1 MASTGRNGPWKGV
14 RSLQSNE
21 IVERRAKGLCFKC
34 GERWHPT
41 MHKCPEKALRIL
53 ILGEG
58 ETMNEEGEIIS
69 MEEELSE
76 EEEEVEVEC
85 KSLGVLGSMN
95 GYRTMKIEGKVE
107 NVDVLVLI
115 D

>member
-1 MASTGRNGPWKGV
+1 
-14 RSLQSNE
+14 
-21 IVERRAKGLCFKC
+21 
-34 GERWHPT
+34 
-41 MHKCPEKALRIL
+41 
-53 ILGEG
+53 
-58 ETMNEEGEIIS
+58 MNEEGEIIS
-69 MEEELSE
+69 MEEEEVSE